1 MVFIF
6 SFYCVP
12 NVCLFN
18 DNMARHTV
26 NNKDVTILWCTLEV
40 SVPLCNEKLYS
51 VSLSCDILYDVI
63 REDLYLVLVNT
74 QKFLIK
80 YSIMSM
86 VWIICIISLHFIFW
100 ANRQGNYR
108 WQVKLYG
115 QQIVWIIKVTRR
127 WSLIMPRCKRCRSRC
142 S

>member
-26 NNKDVTILWCTLEV
+26 NNKDVTILWCALEA

-51 VSLSCDILYDVI
+51 VSLSCDFLHAVILVS
-63 REDLYLVLVNT
+63 T
-74 QKFLIK
+74 QNFLIK

-108 WQVKLYG
+108 CQVKLYG

>member
-26 NNKDVTILWCTLEV
+26 NNKDVTILWCALEV
-40 SVPLCNEKLYS
+40 SVPLCVEKLYS
-51 VSLSCDILYDVI
+51 VSLSCDILHAVI
-63 REDLYLVLVNT
+63 LVTT

-108 WQVKLYG
+108 WQAKLYG
-115 QQIVWIIKVTRR
+115 QQIVWIIKVTHR